1 MKIIF
6 TNNIAQL
13 CNNVTAYPVMRIP
26 DTLVKIKTK
35 KTKTKTKHQRRSLRC
50 PQTRSQ
56 IKLCLVRGLKQLPE
70 SQLKIFLQL
79 KISLIEHSYLPILW
93 IEDNI
98 FNSWLQ
104 GTYWL
109 QKKNVIVST
118 HGKSIKSLKN
128 NAWILEDVQRLSTV
142 PTNEC

>member
-13 CNNVTAYPVMRIP
+13 CNNVTAYPVIRIP
-26 DTLVKIKTK
+26 DTLVEIKTK
-35 KTKTKTKHQRRSLRC
+35 KTKTKTKHQRRSPRC

-70 SQLKIFLQL
+70 SQLKNFLQL

-104 GTYWL
+104 GTYWI